1 MGPPISFQASRL
13 GRKVKPRPIFPRFLT
28 AQKTNGPLPCDRG
41 PFCLTVKETARKT
54 RGCSAAGTSRRSR
67 SSVPERSSS
76 LHRPAGSSGAYGS
89 SDGDGGSTS
98 WGSRP
103 EQRSSSARQPH
114 SSWARPER
122 RTREPGQRTRARR
135 RSSWSRSKSA
145 CSSGAYGSS
154 DGDDG
159 STSWGSRPERRSSS
173 ARKPE
178 RHSTTVPEHNTRARN
193 NHHQRCALAHPR
205 RWPQRTGRRRA
216 GPAAQCGIS
225 WNETPKQKTWGTTI
239 NRWSTSDAWASG
251 ARWRNF
257 RPASSRRC
265 ENFPKGETL
274 AVAYRRP
281 NRITFIGPRI
291 FPSLLGQRASNESNL
306 TVLLTSGSR
315 PVAAAPSAH
324 GAINRSRKM

>member
-13 GRKVKPRPIFPRFLT
+13 GRKVKPRPIFPRFLK

-89 SDGDGGSTS
+89 SDGDG
-98 WGSRP
+98 
-103 EQRSSSARQPH
+103 
-114 SSWARPER
+114 
-122 RTREPGQRTRARR
+122 
-135 RSSWSRSKSA
+135 
-145 CSSGAYGSS
+145 
-154 DGDDG
+154 G

-265 ENFPKGETL
+265 ESFPKRESL